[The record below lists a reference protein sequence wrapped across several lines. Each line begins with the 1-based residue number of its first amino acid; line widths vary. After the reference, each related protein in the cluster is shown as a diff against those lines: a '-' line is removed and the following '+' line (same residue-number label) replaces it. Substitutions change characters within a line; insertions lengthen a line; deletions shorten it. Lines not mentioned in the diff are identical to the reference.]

1 MPTCY
6 LCHAP
11 GEFIGLWKD
20 KKRIL
25 GKCYK
30 CTNPACWTE
39 YEDIDGN
46 EKKAKPTWGET
57 RKDGRDG

>member
-1 MPTCY
+1 MTCY

-11 GEFIGLWKD
+11 GEFIGLWRQHRTIIG
-20 KKRIL
+20 KR
-25 GKCYK
+25 YK